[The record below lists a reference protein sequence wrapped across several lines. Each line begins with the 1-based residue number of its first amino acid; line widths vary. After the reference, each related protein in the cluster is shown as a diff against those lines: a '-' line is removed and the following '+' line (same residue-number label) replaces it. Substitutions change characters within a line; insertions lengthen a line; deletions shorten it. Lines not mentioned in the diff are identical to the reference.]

1 MQIKTTMRDFLCG
14 PVVKD
19 PPLNAGDMGST
30 LGQGT
35 KVPHTVRQLS
45 PHSSTYRAHAL
56 EPACHN

>member
-1 MQIKTTMRDFLCG
+1 MRDFLCG